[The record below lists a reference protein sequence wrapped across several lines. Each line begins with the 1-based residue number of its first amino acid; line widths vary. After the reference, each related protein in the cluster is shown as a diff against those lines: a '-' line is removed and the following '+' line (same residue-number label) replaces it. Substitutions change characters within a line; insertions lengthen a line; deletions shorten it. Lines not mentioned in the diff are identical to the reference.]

1 MELRLVAGAVAALA
15 FVLSGCGRSQEPEGS
30 STVVRY
36 GATQVAASDSA
47 IELSVVG
54 PFAIG
59 SDGSIYLA
67 DGQDRVVVLN
77 AAGALQRVLG
87 RAGEGPG
94 EFTFIND
101 LRVLP
106 GDSLLVV
113 DPAQSRISVFQPHSS
128 VLAHTRPLE
137 HQPGELVVEVWPGA
151 GGRLLTHSVRAHG
164 PMTDPRS
171 RDDVV
176 RSQDAAGAA
185 RAVLSLSP
193 TEVLQMDLRGSVG
206 FFTPGFAPRRIVRLR
221 DGKVYTAWT
230 DSSTVRVF
238 DASGRQ
244 LAAITPSA
252 LPTRHPISGREYDSV
267 TAGFGDAALA
277 RRARPLVQ
285 ARWRTWPLI
294 HDMLVD
300 DRGGVWIRPARQPGN
315 HWLHHDAAGAFVGS
329 LELPDSAFPRL
340 IAGGRVYCVV
350 TDELDVPRV
359 VVYALDPA
367 PTAGTPG

>member
-1 MELRLVAGAVAALA
+1 MNSHITAGALAALA
-15 FVLSGCGRSQEPEGS
+15 FVLSGCSRGEEPRGS
-30 STVVRY
+30 SPAVSYR
-36 GATQVAASDSA
+36 ATQVAASDSA
-47 IELSVVG
+47 VELSAVAALTV
-54 PFAIG
+54 G

-67 DGQDRVVVLN
+67 DGQDRIVVLN
-77 AAGALQRVLG
+77 AAGALQRVFG
-87 RAGEGPG
+87 RVGSGPG
-94 EFTFIND
+94 EFALIHD

-137 HQPGELVVEVWPGA
+137 HPPGELVVEVWPGA

-176 RSQDAAGAA
+176 RSQDAGGSA

-230 DSSTVRVF
+230 DSATVRVF

-244 LAAITPSA
+244 AAAITPRA
-252 LPTRHPISGREYDSV
+252 LPARHPISGREYDSV
-267 TAGFGDAALA
+267 AATFGDAALA

-315 HWLHHDAAGAFVGS
+315 RWLHHDSAGAFVGS

-359 VVYALDPA
+359 VVYALDRA
-367 PTAGTPG
+367 PTAGTAG